1 MGNRSY
7 LYGTRLRL
15 LLEASMA
22 KIIENNNLKKW
33 EYIIAK
39 QRGRLFSKFQ
49 LNMGSSLCLL
59 VNAAIFSPRKWETEA
74 A

>member
-1 MGNRSY
+1 
-7 LYGTRLRL
+7 
-15 LLEASMA
+15 MA